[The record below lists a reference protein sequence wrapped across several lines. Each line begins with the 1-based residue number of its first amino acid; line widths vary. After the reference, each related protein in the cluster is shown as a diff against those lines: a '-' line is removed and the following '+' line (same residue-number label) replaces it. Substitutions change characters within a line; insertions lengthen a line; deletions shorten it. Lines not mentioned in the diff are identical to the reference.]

1 MKTFKQFLL
10 GDEDDNHTF
19 MDQLAFVAKEIAANC
34 KHYFSLVH
42 NDVDH
47 PLFRGMEFNDWPDE
61 FMAEARMDRRPS
73 STPSYIHRAV
83 DDYFE
88 DKFGIPFRSASV
100 FAVGDLTTA
109 SDYGKV
115 HIIFPKGK
123 FDFLWCSDIGDMYV
137 DFNHFKDDHGSSQ
150 DHLEE
155 RYISYLDG
163 LRWQFNKDL
172 PGGIKSENEVMINT
186 ADYYV
191 VPEEFLM
198 ADSSRRM
205 SYAEDFVPLLKAAL
219 KK

>member
-1 MKTFKQFLL
+1 MI
-10 GDEDDNHTF
+10 G
-19 MDQLAFVAKEIAANC
+19 
-34 KHYFSLVH
+34 
-42 NDVDH
+42 
-47 PLFRGMEFNDWPDE
+47 PDE
-61 FMAEARMDRRPS
+61 YLAEAQMDRRPS
-73 STPSYIHRAV
+73 STPSHIHRAV
-83 DDYFE
+83 DNYFE

-100 FAVGDLTTA
+100 FAAGGRRITA
-109 SDYGKV
+109 SNYGKV

-123 FDFLWCSDIGDMYV
+123 FDFLWCSDINDMYM
-137 DFNHFKDDHGSSQ
+137 DFTYFKDDHGSSR

-172 PGGIKSENEVMINT
+172 LGGIKSENEVMINT

-198 ADSSRRM
+198 TDGSRRM
-205 SYAEDFVPLLKAAL
+205 SYTKDFAPLLKAAL